1 MRDFFRSPLFRCLI
15 CLILVCCVL
24 VNVSP
29 IRADAFAGGA
39 ALTAVVGSA
48 AAVAV
53 VASAIHALGVMPDS
67 TDTSVFE
74 GVVNDCV
81 SALTASGVFLNGM
94 VSVLQL
100 SDGVHVKN
108 HVNEGIIQA
117 ILDWLFAEEVVL
129 NAPIPFTLSAGTAFN
144 YTYDGLSSKI
154 VCTVASEPFYYYF
167 SCGDEAFDSVVLYS
181 GTARGSY
188 KIGTNSYNYSP
199 LTYNGFY
206 FYPGMGTNYGSLP
219 DSLPDISNIPDSNK
233 IILGS
238 FDNKTAGLNAV
249 YDTIIGMSTI
259 TVSTGLVAGQIGA
272 DIKTDYETWVEEG
285 VVAADFGIG
294 YVDDPNTH
302 NDDEEDGDDDTGTEI
317 GPTVPPGELDPP
329 SPDTQ
334 VAPSPSPSPWW
345 KNNKWLNIG
354 DAIVGWELAQL
365 TRYLLHKTQTDVQT
379 GTADPQYKP
388 DTSLF
393 GNGGNGNNVITP
405 PSTGDPDPSNPTTPS
420 DPEISVDF
428 PMMFDLK
435 DFFPFCIPFDL
446 YDFFSVLDAPPE
458 APQFHWELRD
468 LSGNIYPIDVDL
480 STWDDLASFFRK
492 LQLFLFI
499 TGLAAATRKYIK
511 W

>member
-1 MRDFFRSPLFRCLI
+1 MRNFFRSPLFRCLV
-15 CLILVCCVL
+15 CLILVGCVL
-24 VNVSP
+24 VNLSP

-53 VASAIHALGVMPDS
+53 VAGAMHALGVMPTS
-67 TDTSVFE
+67 DTSVFE

-81 SALTASGVFLNGM
+81 DALTASGVFLNGM
-94 VSVLQL
+94 TSILQL
-100 SDGVHVKN
+100 SDGVVVKN
-108 HVNEGIIQA
+108 HVNQGIIQA
-117 ILDWLFAEEVVL
+117 ILDWLFANDVATEQPVAVPSGKWLYNSVAFPPLPSFSNFDSTPYLIIFPSGYLYAFSSEPTGYF
-129 NAPIPFTLSAGTAFN
+129 NGSTLYWGPSAGGYYEF
-144 YTYDGLSSKI
+144 YDYNSNGYYLKSSQTLPSPYGGAWSSTSVI
-154 VCTVASEPFYYYF
+154 WSNFDFYNRNTGELIISASNPITESYSQIAVA
-167 SCGDEAFDSVVLYS
+167 
-181 GTARGSY
+181 
-188 KIGTNSYNYSP
+188 
-199 LTYNGFY
+199 
-206 FYPGMGTNYGSLP
+206 
-219 DSLPDISNIPDSNK
+219 
-233 IILGS
+233 
-238 FDNKTAGLNAV
+238 AGLA
-249 YDTIIGMSTI
+249 
-259 TVSTGLVAGQIGA
+259 AGQIGA

-285 VVAADFGIG
+285 VVAVDFGIG

-302 NDDEEDGDDDTGTEI
+302 NDDDEDGDDDTGTEI

-354 DAIVGWELAQL
+354 GGIVGWELGKV
-365 TRYLLHKTQTDVQT
+365 TRYLLDQTQTDVQT

-393 GNGGNGNNVITP
+393 GNGGNGNNTVVDPDP
-405 PSTGDPDPSNPTTPS
+405 PTSDPSNPTTPS

-458 APQFHWELRD
+458 APQFHWELCD